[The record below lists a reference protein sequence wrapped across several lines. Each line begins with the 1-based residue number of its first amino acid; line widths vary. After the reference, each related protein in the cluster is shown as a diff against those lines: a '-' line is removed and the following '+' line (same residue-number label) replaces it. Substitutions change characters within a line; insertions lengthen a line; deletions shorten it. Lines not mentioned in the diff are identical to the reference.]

1 MQLSCEAV
9 PAPRPGVAQ
18 LELCGELNCGTFPA
32 LIAHLVA
39 AERGEPGLVVLDLH
53 NLTGIDAV
61 GLRSLLD
68 AARRAHVHRRRFA
81 VTRAGYE
88 IRRTLRLTSL
98 DQAIEVLPG

>member
-9 PAPRPGVAQ
+9 PASRPGVAQ
-18 LELCGELNCGTFPA
+18 LELCGELNYETVPA

-39 AERGEPGLVVLDLH
+39 AERCGPGLVVLDLH

-68 AARRAHVHRRRFA
+68 AARRAHVHHRRFA
-81 VTRAGYE
+81 VTGADHE

-98 DQAIEVLPG
+98 DQAIEVLPD